1 MTQNTKNSGNSNSNS
16 NGNGNT
22 NNNKKNFRRKQGS
35 KYRRNH
41 LRQSQPQPP
50 CAPILSS
57 PATFSDAPFP
67 LPTPPPPPPCS
78 PNIIEET
85 VISPNDLVSMTGPFT
100 LPPYHV
106 LDEFK
111 FPDEISL
118 DLFFPKFASPKPNKQ
133 HYRNSIRSIG
143 TPPTTP
149 VTNSDTNSNANSI
162 DIHDHKAR
170 RSQCNLLNMITD
182 SLNMLAVLS
191 SDDELDELEL
201 NLDRAS
207 TPAVTPGLE
216 HDSSGGSDDDNSSSS
231 DDETDLDDEVLLFGA
246 SGAAGTPQGLN
257 ILMNLGG
264 TGGNDGD
271 CVDIGSKKL
280 LNLHDHD
287 ILVHRADEIGF

>member
-1 MTQNTKNSGNSNSNS
+1 MIQNSKNSGNSNP
-16 NGNGNT
+16 NGNDNT
-22 NNNKKNFRRKQGS
+22 NNNNKKLSRRKQGS

-41 LRQSQPQPP
+41 HHNHNHRQSQPQPP

-57 PATFSDAPFP
+57 PPTFSDASFSL
-67 LPTPPPPPPCS
+67 LPSPPPPPPCS
-78 PNIIEET
+78 PNIEET
-85 VISPNDLVSMTGPFT
+85 VISSNDLVSMTGPFT
-100 LPPYHV
+100 LPPYHI

-118 DLFFPKFASPKPNKQ
+118 DLFFPKFASPKSNKQ
-133 HYRNSIRSIG
+133 HFRNSIKSIG

-149 VTNSDTNSNANSI
+149 VTNPDSNSDSI
-162 DIHDHKAR
+162 DIHDHRAR

-191 SDDELDELEL
+191 SDDELDELEHH
-201 NLDRAS
+201 LDRAS

-216 HDSSGGSDDDNSSSS
+216 HDSSGGLDDDNSSSS

-246 SGAAGTPQGLN
+246 HGATGTPQGLN

-264 TGGNDGD
+264 GADGD
-271 CVDIGSKKL
+271 CVDVGSKKL
-280 LNLHDHD
+280 MNLHDHD